1 MRRFANRAGV
11 ALCFTI
17 VLVLLV
23 MWQSRQSAIAQDAPA
38 PAATSSGFWYG
49 GTNSTTLINT
59 ATSIV
64 LPAPS
69 ITTAGNYM
77 FIGNLSVQET
87 AGGYPKVECYV
98 QVGKTA
104 LLTSTTGVEASQQGN
119 VTSTGAVKLTSK
131 QVPATVSLMCSNAN
145 NNGTAVASSASISI
159 FSVGTLQTGK

>member
-1 MRRFANRAGV
+1 
-11 ALCFTI
+11 
-17 VLVLLV
+17 
-23 MWQSRQSAIAQDAPA
+23 MWQSRPSAVAQDVYAPA
-38 PAATSSGFWYG
+38 STSSGVWYG
-49 GTNSTTLINT
+49 GTNSTTLT
-59 ATSIV
+59 RTPASIV

-87 AGGYPKVECYV
+87 TGGYPEVECYV
-98 QVGKTA
+98 QAGKTA

-145 NNGTAVASSASISI
+145 NGTAVATSASISV